1 MTSITRLLM
10 AVLVLAGTVVLTGC
24 DKADQSGAT
33 SSDSSQTGAVPEQP
47 ATGTDGTTTT
57 TP

>member
-1 MTSITRLLM
+1 M